1 MRAAYWDAL
10 SRLERYVGLTLEASV
25 LNPLAFGFESSVSRD
40 ASTEVD
46 PDLLKDALKQGF
58 RQGGEVIDETGIA
71 VPEE

>member
-1 MRAAYWDAL
+1 MRAAYWNAL
-10 SRLERYVGLTLEASV
+10 SRLERYAGLTLEASV
-25 LNPLAFGFESSVSRD
+25 LDPLAIRFETFVSRG